1 MIRAGAFLGVAVDP
15 TQGARA
21 LVAAAAEAIVAA
33 GARGYIVLFGNIN
46 LGLWS
51 DCPWL
56 ILF

>member
-33 GARGYIVLFGNIN
+33 GARGWHFIWEY
-46 LGLWS
+46 
-51 DCPWL
+51 
-56 ILF
+56 